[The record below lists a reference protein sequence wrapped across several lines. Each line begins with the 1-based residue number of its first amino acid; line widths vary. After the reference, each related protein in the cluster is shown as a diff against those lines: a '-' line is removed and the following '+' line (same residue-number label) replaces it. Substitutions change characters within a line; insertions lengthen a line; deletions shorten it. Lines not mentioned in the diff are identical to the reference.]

1 MTKTTVPSPTTCF
14 WPSRTPSQNSLAP
27 VTPPKT
33 PDVDEPDGPQKDP
46 VVGPVDGVDPEVI
59 EKERGLMTSLL
70 TDLGWLA
77 NYNCI

>member
-1 MTKTTVPSPTTCF
+1 M
-14 WPSRTPSQNSLAP
+14 QNSLAP
-27 VTPPKT
+27 VPPCVVISPPKT

-46 VVGPVDGVDPEVI
+46 VDPLDPEVI
-59 EKERGLMTSLL
+59 DKERGLMTSLL

>member
-1 MTKTTVPSPTTCF
+1 MTKTTVSTCF

-27 VTPPKT
+27 VTPPPKT
-33 PDVDEPDGPQKDP
+33 PDVDEPDGPQKN
-46 VVGPVDGVDPEVI
+46 PVDVLPPEVI